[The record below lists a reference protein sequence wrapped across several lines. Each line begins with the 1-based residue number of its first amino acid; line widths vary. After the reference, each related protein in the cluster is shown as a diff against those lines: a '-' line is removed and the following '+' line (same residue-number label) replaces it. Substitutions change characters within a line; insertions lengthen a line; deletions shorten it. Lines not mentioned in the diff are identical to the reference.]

1 MKNPVKTIL
10 GLGILAVLCF
20 YGWRYQTQG
29 ILFDESGVSGQFEM
43 ILDDV
48 LDRNGVGE
56 SNVLKTQRREIKKD
70 VPLPTLWIETE
81 RSIRLS
87 PTIVLNDIIQA
98 LERSGIPLKM
108 KVLSRNSRSG
118 STIVELGKK
127 KNQVFQRII
136 FLTSGKKT
144 SPSAQGRGGAAT
156 IVIDDLAGR
165 LSDIE
170 NLEKFFALN
179 IPITY
184 AVLPQEKMSRAISEK
199 IHANGQEII
208 LHQPMEPEDIQHND
222 PGGATLLVSMSE
234 PEIQSRL
241 KKNLQSVPYAL
252 GISNH
257 MGSRFTADEKAMKI
271 FLNSLKAFSKSNPL
285 REDLFFFDSRTSPK
299 SVARK
304 TSLSLRV
311 PYQVNDIFL
320 DDQDDLATIKK
331 QIQQLKKEVRRKGHG
346 IAIGHIQRG
355 HLLQALSE
363 TIPEFH
369 KEGIEFVP
377 LSQLIHSPQ

>member
-29 ILFDESGVSGQFEM
+29 ILFDESGISGQFET

-56 SNVLKTQRREIKKD
+56 SDVLKTQRREIKKD

-81 RSIRLS
+81 RSVRLS

-179 IPITY
+179 VPITY
-184 AVLPQEKMSRAISEK
+184 AVLPQEKMSRAIS
-199 IHANGQEII
+199 
-208 LHQPMEPEDIQHND
+208 
-222 PGGATLLVSMSE
+222 
-234 PEIQSRL
+234 
-241 KKNLQSVPYAL
+241 
-252 GISNH
+252 
-257 MGSRFTADEKAMKI
+257 
-271 FLNSLKAFSKSNPL
+271 
-285 REDLFFFDSRTSPK
+285 
-299 SVARK
+299 
-304 TSLSLRV
+304 
-311 PYQVNDIFL
+311 
-320 DDQDDLATIKK
+320 
-331 QIQQLKKEVRRKGHG
+331 
-346 IAIGHIQRG
+346 
-355 HLLQALSE
+355 
-363 TIPEFH
+363 
-369 KEGIEFVP
+369 
-377 LSQLIHSPQ
+377 